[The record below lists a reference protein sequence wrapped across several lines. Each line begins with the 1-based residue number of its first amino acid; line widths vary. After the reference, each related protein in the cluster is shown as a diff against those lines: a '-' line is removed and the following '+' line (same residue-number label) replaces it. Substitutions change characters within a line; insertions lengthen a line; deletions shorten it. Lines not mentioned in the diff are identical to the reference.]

1 MIINEG
7 IGIVFREPD
16 EKDMAIIEKW
26 YGMPD
31 YFGYATGFKN
41 FSDIIQKLKISVES
55 STLSFMIYDRNN
67 KDPKIGRAHV

>member
-55 STLSFMIYDRNN
+55 ST
-67 KDPKIGRAHV
+67 